1 MTALRPQDQLRKQQC
16 VGLPLAATQIR
27 ILDARRRAAPGSV
40 GELYSTSNYMFSG
53 YLNMPDA
60 MAKAMRGEWFSAGD
74 LGRLDDE
81 GYLYLVDRKNDMI
94 ISGGE
99 NVYPREVEEV
109 LLAHPAIEQAAVIG
123 LPHEHWGEQVVAFV
137 VVRPGM
143 NVSER
148 RTEAGLRGEAF
159 ALQGAEGVPYGDDLP
174 RNRMG
179 KIDRRELR
187 EDAAKA

>member
-1 MTALRPQDQLRKQQC
+1 MRKQQC

-27 ILDARRRAAPGSV
+27 ILDEHGNELPPGQV

-81 GYLYLVDRKNDMI
+81 GYLYLVDRKHDMI

-109 LLAHPAIEQAAVIG
+109 LLAHAAIEQAAVIG

-143 NVSER
+143 TVASDELKQACGAGFRATRFR
-148 RTEAGLRGEAF
+148 RSSVWST
-159 ALQGAEGVPYGDDLP
+159 
-174 RNRMG
+174 
-179 KIDRRELR
+179 
-187 EDAAKA
+187 